1 MKKLLALLLVLALIF
16 SCLTACSKKE
26 DSQTDEEEDR
36 EEVEEKAEEPEEE
49 SVEEET
55 SEESADDVSEEED
68 AEASEKDGIDLGDVI
83 GAISDFA
90 DSDIGS
96 LIGELAAL
104 GVSEY
109 IGAAALDIS
118 GDITIGTLDQ
128 LLAVGFT
135 SEMDSETVLPA
146 GEISEEFPIALGESE
161 MTVRVAN
168 PKEEDIPL
176 GSGIICYYRVDS
188 DQMGTVGGFL
198 CGVTSREDVLTR
210 LGVPYDSDKTSLTYH
225 TTALGTVDWTAIAE
239 KLGVSELEDD
249 FNRTLIFVFEEDVL
263 ASIIMEAPHYLYGGL
278 ADNVDEEDLDE
289 LGEMSAAELQ
299 KISEI
304 RDSIL
309 NRLMQELTARGID
322 ASINVHTG
330 EVTLDNNVLFAH
342 DAADLTEDGKA
353 YLDQLFAAY
362 AAVVLDEEYRDS
374 INSILIEGHAS
385 PQGTHEYNLDLSQR
399 RADNVLNYCLESTE
413 NGLTEEE
420 KSELGT
426 LMESRGLSFT
436 DPVFDENG
444 EVDFDASRRVSIKF
458 CITIDG

>member
-16 SCLTACSKKE
+16 SCLTACAKKE
-26 DSQTDEEEDR
+26 DEQTDRDDDR
-36 EEVEEKAEEPEEE
+36 EEVAEETGEPEVESEAEELPEESDEEE
-49 SVEEET
+49 SAEEET
-55 SEESADDVSEEED
+55 
-68 AEASEKDGIDLGDVI
+68 ASDKGGIDLGDVI

-90 DSDIGS
+90 DSDLGA
-96 LIGELAAL
+96 LVGELAAL
-104 GVSEY
+104 GISEY
-109 IGAAALDIS
+109 IGTAALEIS
-118 GDITIGTLDQ
+118 DDITIGTLDQ

-135 SEMDSETVLPA
+135 SEIDADSILPA
-146 GEISEEFPIALGESE
+146 GEVSEEFRLHLGQAE

-168 PKEEDIPL
+168 PKDENLPI
-176 GSGIICYYRVDS
+176 GSGIVCYYRVDS

-198 CGVTSREDVLTR
+198 CGTASRDDVLTR
-210 LGVPYDSDKTSLTYH
+210 LGVPYSSDETSLTYH
-225 TTALGTVDWTAIAE
+225 TTALGTVDWSAIAE

-249 FNRTLIFVFEEDVL
+249 FSRTLIFIFEDDVL
-263 ASIIMEAPHYLYGGL
+263 SSVIMEAPHYLYGGL

-289 LGEMSAAELQ
+289 LGEMTAADLQ

-304 RDSIL
+304 RDNIL
-309 NRLMQELTARGID
+309 DRLMEELAVRGLD

-342 DAADLTEDGKA
+342 DAADLTEDGKT
-353 YLDQLFAAY
+353 YLDQLFSAY

-374 INSILIEGHAS
+374 ISSILIEGHAS

-399 RADNVLNYCLESTE
+399 RADNVLSYCLESTA

-420 KSELGT
+420 KSELET
-426 LMESRGLSFT
+426 LLEARGLSFT
-436 DPVFDENG
+436 DPIFDENG

-458 CITIDG
+458 CISLDA